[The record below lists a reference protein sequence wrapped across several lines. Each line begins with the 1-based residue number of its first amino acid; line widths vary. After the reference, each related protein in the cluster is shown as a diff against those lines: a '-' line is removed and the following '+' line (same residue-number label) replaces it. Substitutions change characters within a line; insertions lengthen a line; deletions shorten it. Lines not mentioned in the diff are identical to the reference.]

1 MNYTYGIISTASI
14 TPRFIQ
20 AVAATQDHVGA
31 IASRSLAKAQEMA
44 QTYDIEKAYGSYE
57 ELYQDETIDIVYI
70 ALPNHLHVEEARN
83 AILHKKHVL
92 IEKPF
97 ALRAADTLS
106 LFQLAQEHNV
116 FLMEAQKSVF
126 LPATKRLRDIL
137 KKEELG
143 ELCQI
148 QMLSSFPAP
157 SKEHHWMYR
166 PFGGCLYGSASYT
179 IEYLMYLLNN
189 PTLDINAIGLLGEQ
203 GAIHEVSLNIT
214 VNEEMLA
221 NSHITMGHRTHNH
234 AILYFRDGYVE
245 VPEYWKAR
253 KLRIVSYDGTEYE
266 EEFPID
272 FEMIYEVEHI
282 HDCLKQG
289 RITSPI
295 MSAERTILCVQMV
308 EQLAKDIN
316 GEEDN

>member
-1 MNYTYGIISTASI
+1 MNYTYGIISAASI

-20 AVAATQDHVGA
+20 AAAATQDHVGA

-44 QTYDIEKAYGSYE
+44 QTYHIEKAYGSYE

-97 ALRAADTLS
+97 ALHAADALS

-126 LPATKRLRDIL
+126 LPATKRLRDII
-137 KKEELG
+137 KNEELG

>member
-44 QTYDIEKAYGSYE
+44 QTYHIEKAYGSYE

-97 ALRAADTLS
+97 ALHAADALS

-126 LPATKRLRDIL
+126 LPATKRLRDII

-157 SKEHHWMYR
+157 AKEHHWMYR

-234 AILYFRDGYVE
+234 AIFYFRDGYVE

-272 FEMIYEVEHI
+272 FEMIYEVEHL

-289 RITSPI
+289 RVTSPI